1 MKKLIVLVT
10 VLFGWPLLAAAESD
24 TSTTAA
30 LYGFKDAS
38 VSLVAEAVA
47 ETAPPID
54 LETATADNIF
64 EAVDLAKLK
73 LEQERQKRLRIWGG
87 QPPSYGDFPARAEI
101 ILAIWRQDVGVVNL
115 YLADKQGR
123 RLWVKSP
130 GAPPISVSYHAR
142 LYSRYYIAPSHQAT
156 VVGVLYPYMEERG
169 GRFHTKEVVY
179 VPPTAGMRTPELLT
193 AGSDYLSYLVRDA
206 FAELKKRQVKSR
218 AFPGQLLAEVIDPYL
233 IKSVVVIEHSDHRTL
248 LSENDPES
256 VLGRFYV
263 DLAVNQDNAFAFAE
277 SSAGALGLA
286 QFMPSTYALFVRNR
300 PDIGLIPDFQA
311 GMADHQNAI
320 MAEAAYFDDTLA
332 LLPEEIRS
340 DYLTNPALAADF
352 LAAAYNGGIS
362 RVRKAYANFGE
373 AWDQSHNSYYSLRM
387 ETVWYVAKL
396 RKVYAMLTSGVY
408 ATPNAPSNTLPNGAT
423 LASQANS
430 VSGTAPQSSAAAS
443 SVPTA
448 AVQTHTVS
456 GTAPLQLSN
465 INPISTICFGD
476 GSCVSID

>member
-1 MKKLIVLVT
+1 MKAIPMKKLIMVAV
-10 VLFGWPLLAAAESD
+10 VLFGWPFLAAAESD
-24 TSTTAA
+24 SSSAA
-30 LYGFKDAS
+30 ELLGFSDSSAAP
-38 VSLVAEAVA
+38 VTEAAE
-47 ETAPPID
+47 PID
-54 LETATADNIF
+54 LETATADNLLD
-64 EAVDLAKLK
+64 AVKLAKLK
-73 LEQERQKRLRIWGG
+73 LEQERQKRLGIWGG
-87 QPPSYGDFPARAEI
+87 QPPSYSEFPARAEI

-123 RLWVKSP
+123 NLWVKSP
-130 GAPPISVSYHAR
+130 GAPPVSVSYHAR
-142 LYSRYYIAPSHQAT
+142 LYSRYYIWPGHQAT

-179 VPPTAGMRTPELLT
+179 VPTTSAMRTPELLT

-218 AFPGQLLAEVIDPYL
+218 AFPGQLLADVIDPYL

-263 DLAVNQDNAFAFAE
+263 DLAVNQDNAFAYAE
-277 SSAGALGLA
+277 SHAGALGLA

-300 PDIGLIPDFQA
+300 PDIGLIPDFQN
-311 GMADHQNAI
+311 GMADHQNAV

-340 DYLTNPALAADF
+340 DYLANPALAADF

-408 ATPNAPSNTLPNGAT
+408 ATPTAPSNTLPDGAT
-423 LASQANS
+423 LASQTHAIPAPAPTVPIS
-430 VSGTAPQSSAAAS
+430 DTTAPVSSTV
-443 SVPTA
+443 VPI
-448 AVQTHTVS
+448 S
-456 GTAPLQLSN
+456 LSQ
-465 INPISTICFGD
+465 IDPISTICFGD
-476 GSCVSID
+476 GSCVSVD

>member
-1 MKKLIVLVT
+1 MKLISLKSVVIT
-10 VLFGWPLLAAAESD
+10 AAVLFGWPWLAAAASD
-24 TSTTAA
+24 SAPSA
-30 LYGFKDAS
+30 VSLGFGDAS
-38 VSLVAEAVA
+38 GPAVVQLA
-47 ETAPPID
+47 APID
-54 LETATADNIF
+54 LETAKADNIF
-64 EAVDLAKLK
+64 GAVELAKLK
-73 LEQERQKRLRIWGG
+73 LEQERQKRLDIWGG
-87 QPPSYGDFPARAEI
+87 QPPSYAEFPARAEI

-123 RLWVKSP
+123 NLWIKSP
-130 GAPPISVSYHAR
+130 GAPPVSVSSHAR

-156 VVGVLYPYMEERG
+156 VVGVLYPYMEERN

-179 VPPTAGMRTPELLT
+179 VPPTGDMRTPEMLT

-218 AFPGQLLAEVIDPYL
+218 AFPGQLLADVMDPYL

-248 LSENDPES
+248 LGEDDPES

-263 DLAVNQDNAFAFAE
+263 DLAVNRDNAFAYAE

-286 QFMPSTYALFVRNR
+286 QFIPSTYALFVRNR
-300 PDIGLIPDFQA
+300 PDLGLLPDFQA

-332 LLPEEIRS
+332 LLPEDIRGN
-340 DYLTNPALAADF
+340 YLTNPALAADF
-352 LAAAYNGGIS
+352 LAAAYNGGVS
-362 RVRKAYANFGE
+362 RVRKAYANFGDT
-373 AWDQSHNSYYSLRM
+373 WDQAHNSSYSLRQ

-408 ATPNAPSNTLPNGAT
+408 ATPTAPSNTLPDGAS
-423 LASQANS
+423 LASQ
-430 VSGTAPQSSAAAS
+430 
-443 SVPTA
+443 
-448 AVQTHTVS
+448 THVVTTTEPV
-456 GTAPLQLSN
+456 QLSR
-465 INPISTICFGD
+465 IDPISTICFGD